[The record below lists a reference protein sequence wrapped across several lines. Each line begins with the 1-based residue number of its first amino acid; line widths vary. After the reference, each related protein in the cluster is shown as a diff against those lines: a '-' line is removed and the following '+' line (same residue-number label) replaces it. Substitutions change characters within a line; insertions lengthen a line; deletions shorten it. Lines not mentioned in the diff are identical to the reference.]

1 MARLTIRLSDERQQA
16 LKDTAAASGKTI
28 GALIEESLDAYGIKT
43 KARAE
48 SIVAKARQRANLAEE
63 KAIALAN
70 REVQANRQQQ

>member
-28 GALIEESLDAYGIKT
+28 GTLIEESLDAYGIKT

-48 SIVAKARQRANLAEE
+48 SIVAKARQRANRAEE
-63 KAIALAN
+63 EAIALAN
-70 REVQANRQQQ
+70 REVQVNRHRQ